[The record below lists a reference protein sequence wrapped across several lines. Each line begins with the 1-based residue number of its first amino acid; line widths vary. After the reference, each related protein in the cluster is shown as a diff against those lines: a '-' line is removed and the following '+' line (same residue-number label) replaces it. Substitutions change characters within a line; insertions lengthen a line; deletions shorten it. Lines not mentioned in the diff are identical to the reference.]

1 MSTTPNTRKGFS
13 LIEVLVGVSIIVLVF
28 TALFASF
35 QAMLEFGERNRLR
48 SQALLL
54 ANEHIEMI
62 RALPYDSIGTV
73 SGLPSGSLPQ
83 LENIVH
89 DGRTYTRRTFI
100 QYVDDPAD
108 GLGGAD
114 TLAADY
120 KRIKVEL
127 SYEYHGSVQAFS
139 MVTTVAPKSQ
149 ESLVG
154 AGILRIVV
162 NDANNNPLSLASV
175 HVVNTSVATSVDITT
190 FTGVSGTVSFP
201 GAWAGSGYEVTVSK
215 AGYSTAQTYTSS
227 VANPNPNPSPLTVA
241 ENSTTEI
248 YFKIDQL
255 STVDIFARA
264 WPVRGRLFDTFDD
277 TTLLAT
283 TSGTQVSGGVLE
295 LEGSPGAYASAG
307 TAISQE
313 LAPADLDAWVMLY
326 ASTTNTIDTSTT
338 FTIEYDSG
346 GGTFLPIPDGDL
358 PGNSGGFASTPVDL
372 GALDPTTYH
381 TLRVVGTL
389 TTTDAGVTPQVHEWT
404 LSYTEESVPRSGVP
418 INVRGAKIIG
428 ADSGGNSIFKY
439 DSTDVTDAGGS
450 RYLSD
455 MEFDEYTVTPVG
467 FTIAEACPSL
477 PLVLEPDTAYAQTL
491 TLEPASAHAYQVTV
505 VHPLGG
511 VVSGAEVR
519 MQGGATDVTRVA
531 GPCGVAHFPNLSE
544 ATYSVTVRAPG
555 LAETTVSKSVSGLTV
570 DSITLS
576 L

>member
-1 MSTTPNTRKGFS
+1 MRSGFS

-48 SQALLL
+48 AQALLL

-62 RALPYDSIGTV
+62 RALPYDSIGTLL
-73 SGLPSGSLPQ
+73 GLPSGTIPQ
-83 LENIVH
+83 LEDIIHN
-89 DGRTYTRRTFI
+89 GRTYTRRTFI

-127 SYEYHGSVQAFS
+127 SYEYRGSVQAFS

-162 NDANNNPLSLASV
+162 NDADNNPLSLASI
-175 HVVNTSVATSVDITT
+175 HIVNTSVATSVDITT

-227 VANPNPNPSPLTVA
+227 GANPNPNPSPLTVA
-241 ENSTTEI
+241 ENSTTEM
-248 YFKIDQL
+248 YFKIDRL

-264 WPVRGRLFDTFDD
+264 WPVRGRLFDAFDD
-277 TTLLAT
+277 TANLAT
-283 TSGTQVSGGVLE
+283 TSSTQVAGGVLE
-295 LEGSPGAYASAG
+295 LEGSPGTYASMGMATSNG
-307 TAISQE
+307 
-313 LAPADLDAWVMLY
+313 LAPTDLGEWVMFH
-326 ASTTNTIDTSTT
+326 ASTTNSPDTASV

-346 GGTFLPIPDGDL
+346 GGTFMAIPDSDL
-358 PGNSGGFASTPVDL
+358 PGNTAGFASTPIDL

-389 TTTDAGVTPQVHEWT
+389 TTTDAGVTPQIYEWT
-404 LSYTEESVPRSGVP
+404 LSYTEDSVSRSGVP

-428 ADSGGNSIFKY
+428 ADSGGNSIYKY
-439 DSTDVTDAGGS
+439 DSTEVTDVGGS
-450 RYLSD
+450 VYLAD
-455 MEFDEYTVTPVG
+455 MEFDEYTVTPTG

-477 PLVLEPDTAYAQTL
+477 PLVLEPDTTYAQTL
-491 TLEPASAHAYQVTV
+491 TLELASAHAYQVTV

-511 VVSGAEVR
+511 VVPGAEVR
-519 MQGGATDVTRVA
+519 IQQGATDVTRVA
-531 GPCGVAHFPNLSE
+531 GPCGVAYFPNLSE
-544 ATYSVTVRAPG
+544 TTYSVTVRAPG
-555 LAETTVSKSVSGLTV
+555 LMETTVSKPVSGLTT
-570 DSITLS
+570 DSIALTL
-576 L
+576 